1 MECRV
6 LGPNSVREDI
16 LNARASVGL
25 EVVVRRISYGLRG
38 GGGCYFLDSMDV
50 RPE

>member
-1 MECRV
+1 M
-6 LGPNSVREDI
+6 LGPNAVREDI

-38 GGGCYFLDSMDV
+38 GGGGGVTS
-50 RPE
+50 